1 LLTKS
6 ELRREALVRLPV
18 QPPACAAAN
27 EKMIASAFDYR
38 IVGVDEMTLRTDAAR
53 ELDLIEAL
61 FELHV
66 GGIAA
71 RASDALIGRESMF
84 EPSACGE
91 RTDEDLEVD
100 SWSLSL
106 LAGEEDP
113 SVAVRVAGSGVLPAS
128 GLGMNA
134 DAGAQCVLGE
144 VCGAYRTIAYH
155 PPLDPFRV
163 AVLVAVG
170 FGIGCAWVRFG
181 ARHDFLLKQPF
192 CVV

>member
-1 LLTKS
+1 
-6 ELRREALVRLPV
+6 
-18 QPPACAAAN
+18 
-27 EKMIASAFDYR
+27 MIASAFDYR
-38 IVGVDEMTLRTDAAR
+38 IVGVDEMALRTDAAS

-61 FELHV
+61 FDLHM
-66 GGIAA
+66 GRIAA
-71 RASDALIGRESMF
+71 PAPDAIIGRESMF
-84 EPSACGE
+84 EPGACGE

-144 VCGAYRTIAYH
+144 VRGAYRTIAYH

-170 FGIGCAWVRFG
+170 FGTGCARVRFG
-181 ARHDFLLKQPF
+181 AKHDFLLKQPF

>member
-1 LLTKS
+1 
-6 ELRREALVRLPV
+6 
-18 QPPACAAAN
+18 
-27 EKMIASAFDYR
+27 MIASAFDYR
-38 IVGVDEMTLRTDAAR
+38 IVGVDKMALRTDAAS

-61 FELHV
+61 FDLDV

-71 RASDALIGRESMF
+71 PAPDALIGRESMF
-84 EPSACGE
+84 EPGAWRE
-91 RTDEDLEVD
+91 RTDEDFEVD

-113 SVAVRVAGSGVLPAS
+113 SIAVRVAGSRELPAS

-134 DAGAQCVLGE
+134 DAGAQCLLGE
-144 VCGAYRTIAYH
+144 VRGAYRTIPYH

-170 FGIGCAWVRFG
+170 FGIGCVRVRLG

>member
-1 LLTKS
+1 
-6 ELRREALVRLPV
+6 
-18 QPPACAAAN
+18 
-27 EKMIASAFDYR
+27 MIASAFDYR
-38 IVGVDEMTLRTDAAR
+38 IVGVDKMALRTDAAS

-61 FELHV
+61 FDLHV

-71 RASDALIGRESMF
+71 PAPDALIGREGMF
-84 EPSACGE
+84 EPGACGE

-134 DAGAQCVLGE
+134 TRARNASWVRSVGLIVLS
-144 VCGAYRTIAYH
+144 RTIHHSTPSEWQFWWQLGLEQGA
-155 PPLDPFRV
+155 L
-163 AVLVAVG
+163 
-170 FGIGCAWVRFG
+170 GCVSVRSMIFS
-181 ARHDFLLKQPF
+181 
-192 CVV
+192 